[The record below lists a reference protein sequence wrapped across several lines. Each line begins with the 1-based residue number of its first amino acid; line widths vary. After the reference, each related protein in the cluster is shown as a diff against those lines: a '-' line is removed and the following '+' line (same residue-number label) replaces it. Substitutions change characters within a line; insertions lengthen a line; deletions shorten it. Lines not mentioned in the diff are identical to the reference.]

1 MNRASGI
8 LMHISSLPSKY
19 FIGSLGKET
28 EKFAIFL
35 RSSKQKYWQ
44 ILPIN
49 PMDSEN
55 SPYSSCD
62 SFAGNIYLIDI
73 DKLVEDG
80 FLESS
85 DLDDI
90 TISDSYVTN
99 YEQARNI
106 KDKLLNKSYKK

>member
-19 FIGSLGKET
+19 FIGSLGKEA
-28 EKFAIFL
+28 ENFAIFL
-35 RSSKQKYWQ
+35 RASKQKYWQ

-62 SFAGNIYLIDI
+62 SFAGNIY
-73 DKLVEDG
+73 
-80 FLESS
+80 
-85 DLDDI
+85 
-90 TISDSYVTN
+90 
-99 YEQARNI
+99 
-106 KDKLLNKSYKK
+106 